1 MDGPTSGFNLSP
13 SINCSI
19 LLKNWEKYR
28 VYTHFNFREEQIF
41 QGGVFF
47 SNIRGEEILYRNS
60 SRGTKFGKE
69 EQGGGSEIRLRYSYL
84 FDLYSEVKI

>member
-1 MDGPTSGFNLSP
+1 MCTR
-13 SINCSI
+13 I
-19 LLKNWEKYR
+19 L
-28 VYTHFNFREEQIF
+28 IF
-41 QGGVFF
+41 GRNRFFKAVFF

-69 EQGGGSEIRLRYSYL
+69 EQGGGSEIHLRYSYL